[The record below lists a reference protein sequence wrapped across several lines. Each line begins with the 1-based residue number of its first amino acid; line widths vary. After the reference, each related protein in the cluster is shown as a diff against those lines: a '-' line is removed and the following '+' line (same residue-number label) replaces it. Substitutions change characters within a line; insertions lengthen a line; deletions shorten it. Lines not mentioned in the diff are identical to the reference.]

1 MSAFVGL
8 LRHDGRLA
16 DRRDI
21 ERLARALPAFDG
33 ARPAVWASG
42 PAGIA
47 YRPYRITPEDRHD
60 RQPFLCRAGRRCL
73 VFAGRLDNRDDLA
86 CMLALPRATL
96 GTMSDGALC
105 LAALER
111 WDLDAPARLIGG
123 FAFAL
128 FDQDARRVI
137 LCRDPMGGRPL
148 FLHHGHAL
156 LVFATSLPPLLAH
169 PEVPRTL
176 DERSLGDLLVVNL
189 FEPRRTFYRGIERVP
204 SGAFAVCDRSGVA
217 IREYWRPQRRPLGL
231 RQHTDYVDAARELLD
246 RVVTACLRS
255 DGPVSAS
262 VSGGL
267 DSAGVAATAAR
278 LLAPGPLAVYTRV
291 PPPGFV
297 RTETDR
303 AYFDERPRVTAL
315 AALHPNMQTHFVDA
329 DGPHP
334 FDEEPARMFATTG
347 FALGT
352 PANLGWFGQL
362 YDHVAADGHRVHL
375 TGAWGNYSLGWRGDN
390 LVHQLLCS
398 GRFGPAFRETRALGR
413 VTGRSTPSVLRDQIL
428 GPLEPSWLRRAR
440 RRAQDLGMA
449 QEHVGFVEPTFAR
462 AHGLAERIASSGGWE
477 QALRRG
483 DSFDRR
489 ARWLVRAHEF
499 SRDWG
504 GQAVALWGF
513 EMRDPLGDPRI
524 VEFCLNVPE
533 KHFLRSGRPR
543 ALQRDVIADRV
554 PSEIRDNYKHG
565 EQCPEWF
572 DRLAPQR
579 DAVLR
584 DIERIARSPL
594 ASHILDMKRLRAAA
608 ARWPADGAAAEA
620 RKVELRYGL
629 LRALHIGRFI
639 CWFEGGNA

>member
-1 MSAFVGL
+1 VSAFAGL
-8 LRHDGRLA
+8 LRHDGRPA

-21 ERLARALPAFDG
+21 ERLARALPTLDG
-33 ARPAVWASG
+33 GRPAVWTSG
-42 PAGIA
+42 PAGVA
-47 YRPYRITPEDRHD
+47 CRPYRITPEDRHD
-60 RQPFLCRAGRRCL
+60 RQPFLYRDGRRCL

-86 CMLALPRATL
+86 GMLAIPPGTL
-96 GTMSDGALC
+96 DAMSDGALC

-128 FDQDARRVI
+128 FDQDARRVV

-148 FLHHGHAL
+148 FLHHGDT
-156 LVFATSLPPLLAH
+156 LVAFATSLPPLLAL
-169 PEVPRTL
+169 PEVPRAL
-176 DERSLGDLLVVNL
+176 DEQSLGDLLAVNP

-204 SGAFAVCDRSGVA
+204 SGTFATCDRSGVA

-246 RVVTACLRS
+246 RVVAACLRS
-255 DGPVSAS
+255 ERPVSAS
-262 VSGGL
+262 ASGGL

-278 LLAPGPLAVYTRV
+278 LLAPEPLAVYTRV
-291 PPPGFV
+291 PPPGFA

-315 AALHPNMQTHFVDA
+315 AALHPNMRTHFVDA
-329 DGPHP
+329 GDPHP
-334 FDEEPARMFATTG
+334 FDEEPGRMFATTG
-347 FALGT
+347 FPLST

-362 YDHVAADGHRVHL
+362 HDRIAADGHRVHL
-375 TGAWGNYSLGWRGDN
+375 TGASGNFSLGWRGDH
-390 LVHQLLCS
+390 LFYQLLRR
-398 GRFGPAFRETRALGR
+398 GRLGPALGEARALSR
-413 VTGRSTPSVLRDQIL
+413 TTGRSASSVLYEHLL

-440 RRAQDLGMA
+440 RRARGLGVA
-449 QEHVGFVEPTFAR
+449 QEHIGFVEPAFAR
-462 AHGLAERIASSGGWE
+462 AHGLVERIAASGGWE

-489 ARWLVRAHEF
+489 VRWLVRAHEF
-499 SRDWG
+499 SRDWV
-504 GQAVALWGF
+504 GQTVALWGF

-533 KHFLRSGRPR
+533 EHFQRGGRPR

-554 PSEIRDNYKHG
+554 PPEIRDNYKVG
-565 EQCPEWF
+565 QQCPEWF

-579 DAVLR
+579 GAVLR
-584 DIERIARSPL
+584 DIERIARSPQ
-594 ASHILDMKRLRAAA
+594 ASHILDLKRLRAAA
-608 ARWPADGAAAEA
+608 DHWPADGAAAEA

-629 LRALHIGRFI
+629 LRALHVGRFI